1 MIKALILARKEFK
14 TYFISPI
21 AYVYL
26 IIFLSVPSWI
36 YFSSLFEV
44 KEASLRYYFNLILWV
59 LIFFIP
65 AVSMRLWAEEKR
77 TGTIEV
83 LFTMPLSNVEIVL
96 GKFLGGVFFIFVS
109 VIATLPIPIIVNSLG
124 EIDWGVTFT
133 SYVGFFLISILFLS
147 IGMFFS
153 VTTRNQIVAYL
164 VTMLILFALVIISKD
179 FILKQ
184 IPASLSFLKKFF
196 VLIGLTDRF
205 ETFLRGLIDTR
216 DVFYFLGISFIFLL
230 SNYLWIE
237 GRKWI

>member
-1 MIKALILARKEFK
+1 MGKTLILAKKEFRS
-14 TYFISPI
+14 YFISPI

-26 IIFLSVPSWI
+26 IIFLSVPTWI
-36 YFSSLFEV
+36 FFTTLFEV
-44 KEASLRYYFNLILWV
+44 KEASLRYYFNLMVWV

-65 AVSMRLWAEEKR
+65 AVSMRLWSEEKR

-83 LFTMPLSNVEIVL
+83 LFTMPLSNIEIVA
-96 GKFLGGVFFIFVS
+96 GKFLGGLFFILLS
-109 VIATLPIPIIVNSLG
+109 IIATLPVPLIVNSLG
-124 EIDWGVTFT
+124 QLDWGIIFT
-133 SYVGFFLISILFLS
+133 SYIGFFLISTLFLS

-164 VTMLILFALVIISKD
+164 VTMIILFILVIINKD

-184 IPASLSFLKKFF
+184 IPGSLSFLKKFF
-196 VLIGLTDRF
+196 VLIGLTDRV

-216 DVFYFLGISFIFLL
+216 DMFYFIGISFIFLL

>member
-1 MIKALILARKEFK
+1 MEKVLILAKKELR

-26 IIFLSVPSWI
+26 IIFLSVPPWL
-36 YFSSLFEV
+36 YFTTLFEI

-65 AVSMRLWAEEKR
+65 AVAMRLWAEEKR

-83 LFTMPLSNVEIVL
+83 LFTMPLSNFEIVM
-96 GKFLGGVFFIFVS
+96 GKFLGGALFILIS
-109 VIATLPIPIIVNSLG
+109 IIATFPIPFIVNSLG
-124 EIDWGVTFT
+124 QIDWGVTFT
-133 SYVGFFLISILFLS
+133 SYVGFFLVSILFLS

-164 VTMLILFALVIISKD
+164 VTMLVLFVLVIISKD

-184 IPASLSFLKKFF
+184 IPANLNFLKKFF
-196 VLIGLTDRF
+196 VLVGLTDRF

-216 DVFYFLGISFIFLL
+216 DVFYFTGISFIFLL
-230 SNYLWIE
+230 ANYLWIE

>member
-14 TYFISPI
+14 TYFVSPI

-36 YFSSLFEV
+36 YFSTLFEV

-65 AVSMRLWAEEKR
+65 AVSMRLWSEEKR

-96 GKFLGGVFFIFVS
+96 GKFLGGVFFILISIV
-109 VIATLPIPIIVNSLG
+109 ATLPIPIIVNSLG
-124 EIDWGVTFT
+124 RVDWGVTFT
-133 SYVGFFLISILFLS
+133 SYVGFFLISVLFLS

-153 VTTRNQIVAYL
+153 VTTRNQIIAYL
-164 VTMLILFALVIISKD
+164 VTMLILFVLVIINKD

-184 IPASLSFLKKFF
+184 IPESLSFLKKFF
-196 VLIGLTDRF
+196 VLIGLTSRF

-216 DVFYFLGISFIFLL
+216 DMFYFLGISFIFLL

-237 GRKWI
+237 GKKWI